1 MGPAFL
7 STLTK
12 ERILNEADVRKAFSE
27 MWCESLGCTTM
38 EDDSDFF
45 ESGGTSI
52 TAVYLA
58 AVVQERFGIEFDALE
73 VVLKRRAQDV
83 LGLVSERLGQAGEAP
98 SST

>member
-1 MGPAFL
+1 M
-7 STLTK
+7 
-12 ERILNEADVRKAFSE
+12 NEADVRKAFSE

-38 EDDSDFF
+38 EDDADFF

-73 VVLKRRAQDV
+73 VVLKRRAADV
-83 LGLVSERLGQAGEAP
+83 VDLVSERLGQAREADP
-98 SST
+98 SQR